1 MNQNMLQSSIKAR
14 KTERRQF
21 LPSQMFHMEQL
32 TRQQIE
38 KRFQLFAS
46 IIPANSEDPC
56 RQRTPYFY
64 RREAIAWARMARQ
77 WWPTATF
84 APLCAR
90 FAKSYLAT
98 YRQMKSAALC
108 NLQSEI

>member
-21 LPSQMFHMEQL
+21 LPSQMFHVEQL
-32 TRQQIE
+32 TRNQIE
-38 KRFQLFAS
+38 EDYKRFGS
-46 IIPANSEDPC
+46 VIPASTGDYD
-56 RQRTPYFY
+56 RRRTPYFY
-64 RREAIAWARMARQ
+64 RRAAIAWASLARQ
-77 WWPTATF
+77 WWSTPTF

-98 YRQMKSAALC
+98 YRQMKSATV
-108 NLQSEI
+108 

>member
-1 MNQNMLQSSIKAR
+1 MNQNKFENSIKAR

-38 KRFQLFAS
+38 EDYKRFGS
-46 IIPANSEDPC
+46 VIPASTGDYD
-56 RQRTPYFY
+56 RRRTPYFY
-64 RREAIAWARMARQ
+64 RRAAINWARMARQ
-77 WWPTATF
+77 SWPSPTF

-98 YRQMKSAALC
+98 FRQLKGG
-108 NLQSEI
+108 N